1 MKDLNQQAES
11 VLKKHL
17 AIGTP
22 KGQVGLIGTTP
33 YKRFTSMRSF
43 KDTSSTLGRIAER
56 LGVSQLRDIT
66 PEMAQSYLASRKD
79 TERRSN
85 ILHGEYDRKNT
96 KLVGQ
101 KTLDAERK
109 ALSILL
115 GSNMARI
122 YTSSKT
128 ASKPRAY
135 TNEQVAAVQGNQSSR
150 NALSTRIAW
159 EAGLRAKELLTIRR
173 ADEAKITS
181 NRSWHKD
188 RFAGMDGEKYVV
200 IGKGGLVREVR
211 LSKELAAELEKHRR
225 PEPVVVTDRKVKY
238 NTFYDIAGGNAFSKS
253 FSDAS
258 KRSLG
263 FSHGAHGLRHQY
275 VQSRITTLK
284 QMGYNELEAKRIV
297 SQEVGHF
304 RASITQ
310 VYMR

>member
-17 AIGTP
+17 AIGTA
-22 KGQVGLIGTTP
+22 KGQAGLIGPTP

-43 KDTSSTLGRIAER
+43 KDSASTLARIGSR
-56 LGVSQLRDIT
+56 MGVSQLRDIT
-66 PEMAQSYLASRKD
+66 PEMAQSYLSGRKD

-96 KLVGQ
+96 KLISQ

-109 ALSILL
+109 ALSIFL
-115 GSNMARI
+115 GSNIARV
-122 YTSSKT
+122 YTSSRI
-128 ASKPRAY
+128 ASKARAY
-135 TNEQVAAVQGNQSSR
+135 TNEQVQAVQSNQSAR
-150 NALSTRIAW
+150 NALSTQIAW

-173 ADEAKITS
+173 ADEAKITL

-200 IGKGGLVREVR
+200 IGKGGLVREIR
-211 LSKELAAELEKHRR
+211 LSKELAAQLEKNRR
-225 PEPVVVTDRKVKY
+225 PEPVTVTDRKVKY
-238 NTFYDIAGGNAFSKS
+238 NSYYDIAGGNAFSKS

-275 VQSRITTLK
+275 VQSRISTLK
-284 QMGYNELEAKRIV
+284 QLGYKELEAKRIV